1 MSITLALVAPGAM
14 GSGLG
19 ARLVSR
25 GVEVLTTL
33 DGRSASSRARAA
45 QAGMR
50 DVAPRALLRAPW
62 FFSVVPPADAL
73 ALARQ
78 FAQWCQ
84 GAERKPVYVDL
95 NAVNPQTVRQ
105 VQAVVEAAGAAFVDG
120 CILGLPPTAERPG
133 PTLYLSDDAADI
145 AQALNAHGLATQLLP
160 GGVGAASAL
169 KMAYA
174 GLSKGFAGLGVAMVL
189 AAERH
194 GAGAALRDALEQTR
208 PDLLAALD
216 RGLPDLLPKAW
227 RWAPEME
234 QIAAFIGL
242 ARPESAIFGAMADQ
256 YRAVAA
262 DVEGSG
268 AEAAVLRAFAQA
280 PKPKP

>member
-19 ARLVSR
+19 ARLASR

-33 DGRSASSRARAA
+33 EGRSARSRERATR
-45 QAGMR
+45 AGMR
-50 DVAPRALLRAPW
+50 DVAPQALLQAPW

-78 FAQWCQ
+78 FAQWCE
-84 GAERKPVYVDL
+84 GVERKPIYVDL
-95 NAVNPQTVRQ
+95 NAVNPDTVRQ
-105 VQAVVEAAGAAFVDG
+105 VQAVVEAAGAVFVDG
-120 CILGLPPTAERPG
+120 CIIGFPPTADEVG

-145 AQALNAHGLATQLLP
+145 AQALNAHGVVTQLLA

-174 GLSKGFAGLGVAMVL
+174 GLSKGVGALGAAMVL

-194 GAGAALRDALEQTR
+194 GAGAALRAALAETR
-208 PDLLAALD
+208 PGLLAQLD

-234 QIAAFIGL
+234 QIADFIG
-242 ARPESAIFGAMADQ
+242 ADRPESAIFSAMAGQ
-256 YRAVAA
+256 YRAIAA
-262 DVEGSG
+262 DFEGSG
-268 AEAAVLRAFAQA
+268 EEAAVLRAFAQA
-280 PKPKP
+280 STP